1 MPYGRRYDWPG
12 ALHHVMSRGVNG
24 MEILK
29 KQSHKT
35 EFIHLMNRYL
45 PDAGLKVHAWALMNN
60 HFHLLTETGDVP
72 LSAVMHRLLTSWS
85 KRYNFLEERQGRVF
99 QNRFKSILIDKESY
113 YFTVIAYINLNPLR
127 SGYVENENDLGAYPF
142 GGHSYSEGARKRF
155 KWEYD
160 IHSDRDYSKQY
171 RKSVLR
177 QKLKLDETFSAN
189 TTSVLS
195 RTGLK
200 KGPAFDDDH
209 VEILGE
215 NAYALDVVRSS
226 SDRRLQPLRNRHEQ
240 HKMAEAALGKVQKI
254 FDLPL
259 PVIMGR
265 SRCGKAYQ
273 ARRML
278 INYLILFCGFSY
290 SDAAR
295 YLGRTRQA
303 VAHTFKKGTNGI
315 MLNALQ
321 QK

>member
-24 MEILK
+24 MEVLK
-29 KQSHKT
+29 RSSHKT
-35 EFIHLMNRYL
+35 EFIHLLNRYL
-45 PDAGLKVHAWALMNN
+45 PAAGVKVHAWALMNN

-85 KRYNFLEERQGRVF
+85 MRYNFLEERQGRVF
-99 QNRFKSILIDKESY
+99 QNRYRSILIDKENY

-127 SGYVENENDLGAYPF
+127 SAYVKSETDLEAYPF
-142 GGHSYSEGARKRF
+142 SGHSYTEGIRKRY

-160 IHSDRDYSKQY
+160 ISSDRSYSKKY
-171 RKSVLR
+171 SKAILR
-177 QKLKLDETFSAN
+177 HKLKLDETISSN
-189 TTSVLS
+189 SPSVLS

-215 NAYALDVVRSS
+215 NAYALDVVKSS

-240 HKMAEAALGKVQKI
+240 HRMAEAALGRVQQI

-278 INYLILFCGFSY
+278 ISYLILFCGFSY

-303 VAHTFKKGTNGI
+303 VAHTFKKGIDGI
-315 MLNALQ
+315 TLNALQ
-321 QK
+321 QN